1 MDKLRSNRL
10 NGIGEYYFSQKLREI
25 DALNAE
31 GKNILNLGIGSP
43 DMPPPVKVKEALIDS
58 LGESNFHQYQSYKGI
73 PELRKAFASWYHN
86 HFEVTLNSESE
97 VLPLIGSKEGI
108 IHISMAL
115 LNERDQVLVPNPGYP
130 AYRAATKLAG
140 AEPVDYALNEANNY
154 QPNFDLLEEEDLT
167 KVKLMWVNYPHMPTG
182 TEGSGD
188 LFEKLIQFSRK
199 HQIVIVNDNPYG
211 FILTNKRASLLAR
224 REESDLLLELNS
236 LSKSHNMAGWRL
248 GVLAGNSELIQTT
261 LTFKSNVDSGQF
273 KPVMRAA
280 IAALEVDNEWYKN
293 LNHEYQVRKELVDEV
308 ISLIGCKGREDEVG
322 MFRWVKIPSGCP
334 DGETFTDELLSKYRI
349 FVPPGSVFGSEGKN
363 YIRFSLCS
371 PQSVWE
377 EVIKRIKETSSSQT
391 V

>member
-1 MDKLRSNRL
+1 MNKLRSKRL

-43 DMPPPVKVKEALIDS
+43 DMPPPAEVKEALIDS
-58 LGESNFHQYQSYKGI
+58 FGESNFHQYQSYKGI
-73 PELRKAFASWYHN
+73 PELRIAFASWYQN
-86 HFEVTLNSESE
+86 HFDVTLNSESE

-115 LNERDQVLVPNPGYP
+115 LNEGDRVLVPNPGYP

-140 AEPVDYALNEANNY
+140 AEPIDYALNEANNY
-154 QPNFDLLEEEDLT
+154 QPNFDLLEEEDLR

-182 TEGSGD
+182 TEGTDD
-188 LFEKLIQFSRK
+188 LFDKLIQFSRK

-211 FILTNKRASLLAR
+211 FILTNKRTSLLAK

-248 GVLAGNSELIQTT
+248 GVLVGNSELIQTT

-273 KPVMRAA
+273 KPIMRAA
-280 IAALEVDNEWYKN
+280 IAALEVDNEWYKK
-293 LNHEYQVRKELVDEV
+293 LNHEYQARKELVDEV